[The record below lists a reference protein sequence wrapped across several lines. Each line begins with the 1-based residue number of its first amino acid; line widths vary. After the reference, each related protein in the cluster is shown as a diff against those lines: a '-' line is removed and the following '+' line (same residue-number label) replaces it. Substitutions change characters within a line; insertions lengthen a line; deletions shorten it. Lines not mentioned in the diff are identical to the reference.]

1 MVRKEE
7 PMTDRELQLQALL
20 DIRTIEI
27 KVLTEER
34 DRLRGSL
41 ASYEAEL
48 ARVERELSA
57 KNI

>member
-1 MVRKEE
+1 
-7 PMTDRELQLQALL
+7 MTERELQLKALVEIR
-20 DIRTIEI
+20 DIEL
-27 KVLTEER
+27 KVLKAER

-41 ASYEAEL
+41 AAYEAEL

>member
-20 DIRTIEI
+20 EIRAIEI

-41 ASYEAEL
+41 ATYEAEL

>member
-20 DIRTIEI
+20 EIRTIEI

-41 ASYEAEL
+41 ATYEAEL

>member
-1 MVRKEE
+1 
-7 PMTDRELQLQALL
+7 MTQRELELNALVE
-20 DIRTIEI
+20 IREIEI
-27 KVLTEER
+27 KVLKEER

-41 ASYEAEL
+41 AAYEAEL

>member
-1 MVRKEE
+1 
-7 PMTDRELQLQALL
+7 MTDRELQLQALL
-20 DIRTIEI
+20 EIRAIEI

-41 ASYEAEL
+41 ATYEAEL
-48 ARVERELSA
+48 ARIERELSA

>member
-1 MVRKEE
+1 
-7 PMTDRELQLQALL
+7 MTQRELELQALVE
-20 DIRTIEI
+20 IRDIEI
-27 KVLTEER
+27 KVLKAER

-41 ASYEAEL
+41 ATYEAEL

>member
-1 MVRKEE
+1 MVCKEE
-7 PMTDRELQLQALL
+7 PMTNRELELQALL
-20 DIRTIEI
+20 EIRTIEI

-41 ASYEAEL
+41 ATYEAEL